1 MAQPKAFSDS
11 LIRRMNERCKRM
23 SPSCDRSCCGIGYC
37 RRVWDAVSG
46 KGRAAR

>member
-1 MAQPKAFSDS
+1 MALPKAFSDS
-11 LIRRMNERCKRM
+11 LIRRMNERCKAM
-23 SPSCDRSCCGIGYC
+23 SPTCDRSCCGIGYC